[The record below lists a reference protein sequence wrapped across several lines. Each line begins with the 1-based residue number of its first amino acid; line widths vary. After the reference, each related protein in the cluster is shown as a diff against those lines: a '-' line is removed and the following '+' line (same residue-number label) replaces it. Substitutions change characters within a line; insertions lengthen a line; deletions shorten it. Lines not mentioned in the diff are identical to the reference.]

1 MYIFLYNILFYNL
14 YLFNLQTKDIEIHLS
29 IGDSISCA
37 ILGPR
42 SKMSCNFWTCT
53 EDDYKKNIVADFSV
67 DECDKLADYFLN
79 NILEKIQSEDHPNS
93 KQVIEIYFIL

>member
-1 MYIFLYNILFYNL
+1 M
-14 YLFNLQTKDIEIHLS
+14 QTKDIEIHLS

-53 EDDYKKNIVADFSV
+53 EDDYKKNIISNFSV

-79 NILEKIQSEDHPNS
+79 NVLEKIQSEDHPNS
-93 KQVIEIYFIL
+93 KQVTNQY